1 MKVLVS
7 NEFYELFRG
16 DKDFLIP
23 RLIAQKLGHDVS
35 ILCPTK
41 LSLSDQNAGF
51 AFSKEAFA
59 ERLGLGPAAV
69 KFYSPLLCVRKTHNN
84 QIPFLIPLVSYLVQ
98 LGRIRPDFIVESIYT
113 TLTPRSFLNWLY
125 CVLFRK
131 GRVLLDSGDEGR
143 NRRLLPFERR
153 AVQQAKK
160 IFTYSP
166 AGAQRIAEKYG
177 VSDMNRFFVHLKL
190 LDPER
195 FRFREEFVPAEFT
208 VGYVGRFLRAKGFD
222 RFLELA
228 RTYPDMTVRFR
239 AVGAN
244 DDGFELPAGLDR
256 QGYVENARMAEIYS
270 SIDLLVL
277 PDMRNCRGYSTVAQE
292 ALMCGAEVAI
302 GCLDRSFYPK
312 TDGVFFFDPD
322 RPGDLADF
330 IAQKAR
336 RPRAE
341 TLAARKALAE
351 EYRQAAAPS
360 GFLAE
365 LEKQITGGAC
375 KNPPGEGTGPTVCE
389 ATHPNMASA
398 VGRVPPRGALG
409 CLCTHIDIST

>member
-35 ILCPTK
+35 ILCPTE
-41 LSLSDQNAGF
+41 LSLADQNAGF
-51 AFSKEAFA
+51 SFSKEGFA
-59 ERLGLGPAAV
+59 ERLGLGPDAV
-69 KFYSPLLCVRKTHNN
+69 KFHSPLRWVRKTHNK
-84 QIPFLIPLVSYLVQ
+84 QISFLIPLPSYWIQ
-98 LGRIRPDFIVESIYT
+98 LLNIRPDFIVESVYT

-125 CVLFRK
+125 CARFRK

-153 AVQQAKK
+153 AIRQARK

-166 AGAQRIAEKYG
+166 AGAKRIADKYG
-177 VSDMNRFFVHLKL
+177 IADPDRFFIHLKL

-195 FRFREEFVPAEFT
+195 FRFREEFGPPEFT
-208 VGYVGRFLRAKGFD
+208 VGYAGRFLRAKGFA

-228 RTYPDMTVRFR
+228 RTWSGPTARFR

-244 DDGFELPAGLDR
+244 DDGFELPDSLDR
-256 QGYVENARMAEIYS
+256 QDYVENARMAEIYS

-277 PDMRNCRGYSTVAQE
+277 PDMRNCRGYSTAAQE

-341 TLAARKALAE
+341 MLAARKALAE
-351 EYRQAAAPS
+351 EYRRAADPA

-365 LEKQITGGAC
+365 LARQM
-375 KNPPGEGTGPTVCE
+375 EGN
-389 ATHPNMASA
+389 A
-398 VGRVPPRGALG
+398 
-409 CLCTHIDIST
+409 